1 MIYQQLILY
10 LKIEYLRP
18 KYEELD
24 VDDKYDDIFINI
36 FIEYKSY
43 MNLII
48 HDIVHTM
55 N

>member
-24 VDDKYDDIFINI
+24 ADDKYDDIFINI

-43 MNLII
+43 VNLIT
-48 HDIVHTM
+48 HDIAYVM